1 MDNFDLRKY
10 LAENRLFE
18 EEASTYQKIWDFSK
32 KSEPKV
38 RQTLRNAARFSGKTL
53 TLVKKEFNKENA
65 EKGLK
70 VAKDLYTGLKG
81 LVDKATSDPEKIKQI
96 SKFIPTI
103 KNSFVGSVVLG
114 AYQIVTGTSANWQNI
129 TLFGMDTGIDKFG
142 GMNWGNPDT
151 AITIFAILASLK
163 LIMYALQ
170 TIASI
175 RKGIGAAKDIF
186 SLEETD
192 NLNEND
198 IDFKD
203 IEALVNK
210 IK

>member
-10 LAENRLFE
+10 LAEGRLFE
-18 EEASTYQKIWDFSK
+18 EETTPYQKVWDFSK
-32 KSEPKV
+32 QAEPKV
-38 RQTLRNAARFSGKTL
+38 RETLKNAARFSGKTF

-81 LVDKATSDPEKIKQI
+81 LADKATSNPENIKQI
-96 SKFIPTI
+96 SKFIPSI

-114 AYQIVTGTSANWQNI
+114 AYQIVTGTSANWESI
-129 TLFGMDTGIDKFG
+129 KFLGMDTGIDKFG

-163 LIMYALQ
+163 LVMYALQ
-170 TIASI
+170 GIATI
-175 RKGIGAAKDIF
+175 RKGIGAVKDTF
-186 SLEETD
+186 LEETD
-192 NLNEND
+192 DLNENN

-203 IEALVNK
+203 LEALMNK
-210 IK
+210 I

>member
-10 LAENRLFE
+10 LAEGRLFE
-18 EEASTYQKIWDFSK
+18 EESSTYQKVWDFSQK
-32 KSEPKV
+32 AEPKV
-38 RQTLRNAARFSGKTL
+38 RETLRNAARFSGKTFS
-53 TLVKKEFNKENA
+53 LVKKEFNKENA
-65 EKGLK
+65 EKGLE
-70 VAKDLYTGLKG
+70 VAKNLYTKLKG
-81 LVDKATSDPEKIKQI
+81 LADKATSDPKRIEQI

-114 AYQIVTGTSANWQNI
+114 AYQIVTGTSANWENI
-129 TLFGMDTGIDKFG
+129 TFFGMDTGIDKFG

-163 LIMYALQ
+163 LIIYALQ
-170 TIASI
+170 GIAQI
-175 RKGIGAAKDIF
+175 RKGIGAVKDTF

-192 NLNEND
+192 NLYENE

-203 IEALVNK
+203 LEALMNK
-210 IK
+210 I